1 MIHALL
7 LACGLV
13 LATYATW
20 RSYVAARAALGP
32 LTHAGEPTRIA
43 LEAVQP
49 LHERARLRFI
59 AGRVALAL
67 GWLLLAMYGLF
78 LASWSGVVTA

>member
-1 MIHALL
+1 MTGAILL
-7 LACGLV
+7 LCGGTLT
-13 LATYATW
+13 ATSVW

-49 LHERARLRFI
+49 LHERARLRLI

-67 GWLLLAMYGLF
+67 GRLLLAMYGLF
-78 LASWSGVVTA
+78 LASSSGVVRA

>member
-32 LTHAGEPTRIA
+32 LMHEGEPTRTA

-49 LHERARLRFI
+49 LRARLRVRFI
-59 AGRVALAL
+59 AGRVATSIGWLVLAL
-67 GWLLLAMYGLF
+67 YGLF
-78 LASWSGVVTA
+78 LVSWSGGAAA